1 MRKIDPEIL
10 AQKIKEGD
18 RFALSRAITL
28 AESNRLDDLKL
39 AQHIISLL
47 PVSKTSKR
55 IAITGIPGVG
65 KSTFIESLGKYIL
78 SKDEKVAIL
87 AIDPS
92 SSLSKGSILGD
103 KTRMEDLSREENAYI
118 RPSAS
123 NGSLGGVT
131 SRTYEAILLCEAA
144 GFENILIETVG
155 VGQSETLVNEISDL
169 FLFLQLPGSGDDLQG
184 IKRGIMEMA
193 DLIFVNKSDSFQ
205 EKLVKDAKL
214 DIVRS
219 LQFLPTKSSQWKRKS
234 IIGSGLIGKGIP
246 ELWELVND
254 YFNFINENNYYA
266 SNREKQQL
274 NQAER
279 YTIDLINQQFLK
291 LLKEHPLEL
300 SKNLSAFEM
309 AKDWLNNHTEIDEFL
324 NK

>member
-1 MRKIDPEIL
+1 MRKIEPNIL

-18 RFALSRAITL
+18 RYALSKAITL
-28 AESNRLDDLKL
+28 AESSRLDDLKL
-39 AQHIISLL
+39 AHEIISLL
-47 PVSKTSKR
+47 PTSTTSKR

-65 KSTFIESLGKYIL
+65 KSTFIESLGKYIINQGQ
-78 SKDEKVAIL
+78 KVAIL

-103 KTRMEDLSREENAYI
+103 KTRMEDLSREDNAFI

-131 SRTYEAILLCEAA
+131 SRTYEAILLCEVA
-144 GFENILIETVG
+144 GFETILIETVG

-246 ELWELVND
+246 ELWEMID
-254 YFNFINENNYYA
+254 EYFRFINENEYYLK
-266 SNREKQQL
+266 NRTNQQL
-274 NQAER
+274 KQAER
-279 YTIDLINQQFLK
+279 YTIDLVNQHYLK
-291 LLKEHPLEL
+291 ALKSAPITHNQ
-300 SKNLSAFEM
+300 SISAFEM
-309 AKDWLNNHTEIDEFL
+309 AKNWLENNPVEITI
-324 NK
+324 K

>member
-1 MRKIDPEIL
+1 MRKIDPIL
-10 AQKIKEGD
+10 IAQKIKEGD
-18 RFALSRAITL
+18 RYSLSKAITL
-28 AESNRLDDLKL
+28 AESKRLDDLKL
-39 AQHIISLL
+39 AHQIISLL
-47 PVSKTSKR
+47 PASKSSKR
-55 IAITGIPGVG
+55 VAITGIPGVG
-65 KSTFIESLGKYIL
+65 KSTFIESLGKYIV
-78 SKDEKVAIL
+78 SKGEKVAIL

-193 DLIFVNKSDSFQ
+193 DLIFVNKADSFQ

-219 LQFLPTKSSQWKRKS
+219 LQFLPTKGSQWKRKS

-246 ELWELVND
+246 ELWEMVTE
-254 YFNFINENNYYA
+254 YFQFITDNQYYF
-266 SNREKQQL
+266 SNREQQKL
-274 NQAER
+274 KQAER
-279 YTIDLINQQFLK
+279 YTIDLINQQYLK
-291 LLKEHPLEL
+291 ALKDQPIEL
-300 SKNLSAFEM
+300 KNEVSAFDL
-309 AKDWLNNHTEIDEFL
+309 AKDWLDHHNIDITP
-324 NK
+324 K

>member
-1 MRKIDPEIL
+1 MRQIDPEIL

-18 RFALSRAITL
+18 RYALSKAITL
-28 AESNRLDDLKL
+28 AESNRLDDLTL
-39 AQHIISLL
+39 AHQIISLL
-47 PVSKTSKR
+47 RTSKNSKR
-55 IAITGIPGVG
+55 VAITGIPGVG

-78 SKDEKVAIL
+78 SKGEKVAIL

-103 KTRMEDLSREENAYI
+103 KTRMEDLSREDNAYI

-193 DLIFVNKSDSFQ
+193 DLIFVNKADSFQ

-219 LQFLPTKSSQWKRKS
+219 LQFLPTKGSQWKRKS
-234 IIGSGLIGKGIP
+234 IIGAGLIGKGIP
-246 ELWELVND
+246 ELWEMVD
-254 YFNFINENNYYA
+254 EYFAFIKENEYYSA
-266 SNREKQQL
+266 NREKQQL
-274 NQAER
+274 KQAER
-279 YTIDLINQQFLK
+279 YTIDLVNQQYLK
-291 LLKEHPLEL
+291 ALKEQPIEL
-300 SKNLSAFEM
+300 KKETSAFEM
-309 AKDWLNNHTEIDEFL
+309 AKNWLDNHTIQIST
-324 NK
+324 K

>member
-78 SKDEKVAIL
+78 NKDEKVAIL

-309 AKDWLNNHTEIDEFL
+309 AKDWLNNHTEIDI
-324 NK
+324 K

>member
-1 MRKIDPEIL
+1 MRKIEPNIL
-10 AQKIKEGD
+10 AEKIKEGD
-18 RFALSRAITL
+18 RYALSKAITL

-39 AQHIISLL
+39 AHEIISLL
-47 PVSKTSKR
+47 PTSKTSKR

-65 KSTFIESLGKYIL
+65 KSTFIESLGKYIINQGQ
-78 SKDEKVAIL
+78 KVAIL

-103 KTRMEDLSREENAYI
+103 KTRMEDLSRENNAFI

-144 GFENILIETVG
+144 GFETILIETVG

-234 IIGSGLIGKGIP
+234 IIGSGLIGKGVP
-246 ELWELVND
+246 ELWEMVD
-254 YFNFINENNYYA
+254 EYFRFIKENEYYLKNR
-266 SNREKQQL
+266 SNQQL
-274 NQAER
+274 KQAER
-279 YTIDLINQQFLK
+279 YTIDLVNQEYLK
-291 LLKEHPLEL
+291 ALKSVPIEY
-300 SKNLSAFEM
+300 N
-309 AKDWLNNHTEIDEFL
+309 
-324 NK
+324 

>member
-274 NQAER
+274 NQADR
-279 YTIDLINQQFLK
+279 YTIDLVNQQFLK
-291 LLKEHPLEL
+291 LLKEKPLEL

-309 AKDWLNNHTEIDEFL
+309 AKDWLNNHTEIDI
-324 NK
+324 K

>member
-1 MRKIDPEIL
+1 MRKIEPEIL
-10 AQKIKEGD
+10 AQKIKDGD

-28 AESNRLDDLKL
+28 AESNRLDDLNL
-39 AQHIISLL
+39 AHQVISLL
-47 PVSKTSKR
+47 PTSKTSKR

-65 KSTFIESLGKYIL
+65 KSTFIESLGKYIVQQG
-78 SKDEKVAIL
+78 EKVAIL

-103 KTRMEDLSREENAYI
+103 KTRMEYLSREENAYI

-123 NGSLGGVT
+123 NGSLGGIT
-131 SRTYEAILLCEAA
+131 SRTYEAIILCEAA

-219 LQFLPTKSSQWKRKS
+219 LQFLPTKASQWKRKS
-234 IIGSGLIGKGIP
+234 IIGSGLIGKGVP
-246 ELWELVND
+246 ELWELVQD
-254 YFNFINENNYYA
+254 YFTFINENDYYR
-266 SNREKQQL
+266 SNRENQQL
-274 NQAER
+274 KQAER
-279 YTIDLINQQFLK
+279 YTIDLINQHYLK
-291 LLKEHPLEL
+291 ALKAHPIEL
-300 SKNLSAFEM
+300 NKHISAFEM
-309 AKDWLNNHTEIDEFL
+309 AKDWLNNHSVEMTI
-324 NK
+324 K

>member
-78 SKDEKVAIL
+78 SKGEKVAIL

-279 YTIDLINQQFLK
+279 YTIDLVNQQFLK
-291 LLKEHPLEL
+291 LLKEQPLEL

-309 AKDWLNNHTEIDEFL
+309 AKDWLNNHTEIDI
-324 NK
+324 K

>member
-254 YFNFINENNYYA
+254 YFKFINENNYYL

-274 NQAER
+274 KQAER

-291 LLKEHPLEL
+291 LLKKQPLEL

-309 AKDWLNNHTEIDEFL
+309 AKDWLNNHTEIDVFL

>member
-103 KTRMEDLSREENAYI
+103 KTRMEELSREENAYI

-291 LLKEHPLEL
+291 LLKEQPLEM

-309 AKDWLNNHTEIDEFL
+309 AKDWLNNHTEIDI
-324 NK
+324 K

>member
-279 YTIDLINQQFLK
+279 YTIDLVNQQFLK
-291 LLKEHPLEL
+291 LLKEKPLEL
-300 SKNLSAFEM
+300 SKNLPAFEM
-309 AKDWLNNHTEIDEFL
+309 AKDWLNNHTEIDI
-324 NK
+324 K

>member
-1 MRKIDPEIL
+1 MRKIEPNIL

-18 RFALSRAITL
+18 RYALSKAITL
-28 AESNRLDDLKL
+28 AESSRLDDLKL
-39 AQHIISLL
+39 AHEIISLL
-47 PVSKTSKR
+47 PTSTTSKR

-65 KSTFIESLGKYIL
+65 KSTFIESLGKYIINQGQ
-78 SKDEKVAIL
+78 KVAIL

-103 KTRMEDLSREENAYI
+103 KTRMEDLSREDNAFI

-144 GFENILIETVG
+144 GFETILIETVG

-169 FLFLQLPGSGDDLQG
+169 FLFLQLPGSGDNLQG

-246 ELWELVND
+246 ELWEMID
-254 YFNFINENNYYA
+254 EYFRFINENEYYLK
-266 SNREKQQL
+266 NRTNQQL
-274 NQAER
+274 KQAER
-279 YTIDLINQQFLK
+279 YTIDLVNQHYLK
-291 LLKEHPLEL
+291 ALKSAPITHNQ
-300 SKNLSAFEM
+300 SISAFEM
-309 AKDWLNNHTEIDEFL
+309 AKNWLENNPVEITI
-324 NK
+324 K

>member
-274 NQAER
+274 NLAER
-279 YTIDLINQQFLK
+279 YTIDLVNQQFLK
-291 LLKEHPLEL
+291 LLKEKPLEL
-300 SKNLSAFEM
+300 SKNLSAFEI
-309 AKDWLNNHTEIDEFL
+309 AKDWLNNHTEIDI
-324 NK
+324 K

>member
-1 MRKIDPEIL
+1 MRKIEPEIL
-10 AQKIKEGD
+10 AQKIKDGD

-28 AESNRLDDLKL
+28 AESNRLDDLNL
-39 AQHIISLL
+39 AHQIISLL
-47 PVSKTSKR
+47 PTSNTSKR

-65 KSTFIESLGKYIL
+65 KSTFIESLGKYIIQQG
-78 SKDEKVAIL
+78 EKVAIL

-103 KTRMEDLSREENAYI
+103 KTRMEDLSREEDAYI

-123 NGSLGGVT
+123 NGSLGGIT

-254 YFNFINENNYYA
+254 YFSFINKNNYY
-266 SNREKQQL
+266 STNREKQQL
-274 NQAER
+274 KQAER
-279 YTIDLINQQFLK
+279 YTIDLINQQYLK
-291 LLKEHPLEL
+291 ALKDQPINLN
-300 SKNLSAFEM
+300 KNISAFDM
-309 AKDWLNNHTEIDEFL
+309 AKDWLNNHSI
-324 NK
+324 KISIK

>member
-1 MRKIDPEIL
+1 MRKIEPNIL
-10 AQKIKEGD
+10 AEKIKEGD
-18 RFALSRAITL
+18 RYALSKAITL

-39 AQHIISLL
+39 AHEIISLL
-47 PVSKTSKR
+47 STSKTSKR

-65 KSTFIESLGKYIL
+65 KSTFIESLGKYIINQGQ
-78 SKDEKVAIL
+78 KVAIL

-103 KTRMEDLSREENAYI
+103 KTRMEDLSRENNAFI

-144 GFENILIETVG
+144 GFETILIETVG

-234 IIGSGLIGKGIP
+234 IIGSGLIGKGVP
-246 ELWELVND
+246 ELWEMVD
-254 YFNFINENNYYA
+254 EYFRFIKENEYYLKNR
-266 SNREKQQL
+266 SNQQL
-274 NQAER
+274 KQAER
-279 YTIDLINQQFLK
+279 YTIDLVNQEYLK
-291 LLKEHPLEL
+291 ALKSVPIEY
-300 SKNLSAFEM
+300 NQTISAFEM
-309 AKDWLNNHTEIDEFL
+309 AKNWLENNPIEI
-324 NK
+324 NIK

>member
-1 MRKIDPEIL
+1 MRKIEPEIL
-10 AQKIKEGD
+10 AQKIKDGD

-28 AESNRLDDLKL
+28 AESNRLDDLNL
-39 AQHIISLL
+39 AHQIISLL
-47 PVSKTSKR
+47 PTFNTSKR

-65 KSTFIESLGKYIL
+65 KSTFIESLGKYIIQQG
-78 SKDEKVAIL
+78 EKVAIL

-103 KTRMEDLSREENAYI
+103 KTRMEDLSREEDAYI

-123 NGSLGGVT
+123 NGSLGGIT

-254 YFNFINENNYYA
+254 YFSFINENNYY
-266 SNREKQQL
+266 STNREKQQL
-274 NQAER
+274 KQAER
-279 YTIDLINQQFLK
+279 YTIDLINQQYLK
-291 LLKEHPLEL
+291 ALKDQPINLN
-300 SKNLSAFEM
+300 KNISAFDM
-309 AKDWLNNHTEIDEFL
+309 AKDWLNNHSI
-324 NK
+324 KISIK

>member
-78 SKDEKVAIL
+78 SKGEKVAIL

-279 YTIDLINQQFLK
+279 YTIDLVNQQFLK
-291 LLKEHPLEL
+291 LLKEQPLEL

>member
-1 MRKIDPEIL
+1 MRKIEPEIL

-28 AESNRLDDLKL
+28 AESNRLDDLNL
-39 AQHIISLL
+39 AHQVISLL
-47 PVSKTSKR
+47 PTSKTSKR

-65 KSTFIESLGKYIL
+65 KSTFIESLGKYIVQQG
-78 SKDEKVAIL
+78 ENVAIL

-123 NGSLGGVT
+123 NGSLGGIT

-219 LQFLPTKSSQWKRKS
+219 LQFLPTKASQWKRKS
-234 IIGSGLIGKGIP
+234 IIGSGLIGKGVP
-246 ELWELVND
+246 ELWELVQD
-254 YFNFINENNYYA
+254 YFTFINENDYYR
-266 SNREKQQL
+266 SNRENQQL
-274 NQAER
+274 KQAER
-279 YTIDLINQQFLK
+279 YTIDLINQHYLK
-291 LLKEHPLEL
+291 ALKAHPIEVN
-300 SKNLSAFEM
+300 KHISAFEM
-309 AKDWLNNHTEIDEFL
+309 AKDWLNNHSVEMTI
-324 NK
+324 K

>member
-1 MRKIDPEIL
+1 MRKIDPQIL

-55 IAITGIPGVG
+55 VAITGIPGVG

-279 YTIDLINQQFLK
+279 YTIDLVNQQFLK
-291 LLKEHPLEL
+291 LLKEKPLEL

-309 AKDWLNNHTEIDEFL
+309 AKDWLNNHTEIDI
-324 NK
+324 K

>member
-78 SKDEKVAIL
+78 SKGEKVAIL

-254 YFNFINENNYYA
+254 YFNFINENNYSDVY
-266 SNREKQQL
+266 K
-274 NQAER
+274 
-279 YTIDLINQQFLK
+279 
-291 LLKEHPLEL
+291 L
-300 SKNLSAFEM
+300 SKYTDTNLV
-309 AKDWLNNHTEIDEFL
+309 LNYNYLEECVG
-324 NK
+324 K

>member
-254 YFNFINENNYYA
+254 YFNFINKNNYYA

-279 YTIDLINQQFLK
+279 YTIDLVNQQFFK
-291 LLKEHPLEL
+291 LLKEQPLEL

-309 AKDWLNNHTEIDEFL
+309 AKDWLNNHTEIDI
-324 NK
+324 K

>member
-1 MRKIDPEIL
+1 MRKIEPEIL
-10 AQKIKEGD
+10 AQKIKNGD

-28 AESNRLDDLKL
+28 AESNRLDDLNL
-39 AQHIISLL
+39 AHQIISLL
-47 PVSKTSKR
+47 PTSKTSKR

-65 KSTFIESLGKYIL
+65 KSTFIESLGKYIIQQG
-78 SKDEKVAIL
+78 EKVAIL

-123 NGSLGGVT
+123 NGSLGGIT

-219 LQFLPTKSSQWKRKS
+219 LQFLPTKASQWKRKS
-234 IIGSGLIGKGIP
+234 IIGSGLIGKGVP

-254 YFNFINENNYYA
+254 YFTFINENDYYK
-266 SNREKQQL
+266 SNRENQQL
-274 NQAER
+274 KQAER
-279 YTIDLINQQFLK
+279 YTIDLINQQYLK
-291 LLKEHPLEL
+291 ALKTQPIEL
-300 SKNLSAFEM
+300 NKNVSAFEM
-309 AKDWLNNHTEIDEFL
+309 AKDWLNNHTVEI
-324 NK
+324 NIK

>member
-1 MRKIDPEIL
+1 MRKIEPEIL
-10 AQKIKEGD
+10 AQKIKDGD

-28 AESNRLDDLKL
+28 AESNRLDDLNL
-39 AQHIISLL
+39 AHQVISLL
-47 PVSKTSKR
+47 PTSKTSKR

-65 KSTFIESLGKYIL
+65 KSTFIESLGKYIVQQG
-78 SKDEKVAIL
+78 EKVAIL

-123 NGSLGGVT
+123 NGSLGGIT
-131 SRTYEAILLCEAA
+131 SRTYEAIILCEAA

-219 LQFLPTKSSQWKRKS
+219 LQFLPTKASQWKRKS
-234 IIGSGLIGKGIP
+234 IIGSGLIGKGVP
-246 ELWELVND
+246 ELWELVQD
-254 YFNFINENNYYA
+254 YFTFINENDYYR
-266 SNREKQQL
+266 SNRENQQL
-274 NQAER
+274 KQAER
-279 YTIDLINQQFLK
+279 YTIDLINQHYLK
-291 LLKEHPLEL
+291 ALKAHPIEL
-300 SKNLSAFEM
+300 NKHISAFEM
-309 AKDWLNNHTEIDEFL
+309 AKDWLNNHSVEMTI
-324 NK
+324 K

>member
-279 YTIDLINQQFLK
+279 YTIDLVNQQFLK
-291 LLKEHPLEL
+291 LIKEQPLEL
-300 SKNLSAFEM
+300 RKNLSAFEM
-309 AKDWLNNHTEIDEFL
+309 AKDWLNNNTEIDI
-324 NK
+324 K

>member
-279 YTIDLINQQFLK
+279 YTIDLVNQQFLK
-291 LLKEHPLEL
+291 LLKEKPLEL

-309 AKDWLNNHTEIDEFL
+309 AKDWLNNHTEIDI
-324 NK
+324 K

>member
-279 YTIDLINQQFLK
+279 YTIDLVNQQFFK
-291 LLKEHPLEL
+291 LLKEQPLEL

-309 AKDWLNNHTEIDEFL
+309 AKDWLNNHTEIDI
-324 NK
+324 K

>member
-184 IKRGIMEMA
+184 IKRGIMEIA

-279 YTIDLINQQFLK
+279 YTIDLVNQQFLK
-291 LLKEHPLEL
+291 LLKEKPLEL
-300 SKNLSAFEM
+300 SKNLSAFEI
-309 AKDWLNNHTEIDEFL
+309 AKDWLNNHTEIDI
-324 NK
+324 K

>member
-39 AQHIISLL
+39 DQHIISLL

-87 AIDPS
+87 ATDPS

-291 LLKEHPLEL
+291 LLKEQPLEL

-309 AKDWLNNHTEIDEFL
+309 AKDWLNNHTEIDI
-324 NK
+324 K

>member
-47 PVSKTSKR
+47 PVSITSKR

-246 ELWELVND
+246 ELWELGND
-254 YFNFINENNYYA
+254 YFNFINKNNYYA

-279 YTIDLINQQFLK
+279 YTIDLVNQQFLK
-291 LLKEHPLEL
+291 LLKEKPLEL
-300 SKNLSAFEM
+300 SKNLSTFEM
-309 AKDWLNNHTEIDEFL
+309 AKDWLNNHTEIDI
-324 NK
+324 K